1 MDCTTRE
8 PYGANNT
15 LLVDRQQYLS
25 PDRDSTARRDSTDS
39 TARRDSTDSTAR
51 RDSTDSATR
60 RDSTD

>member
-1 MDCTTRE
+1 MHE

-15 LLVDRQQYLS
+15 LLVDPQHYLS
-25 PDRDSTARRDSTDS
+25 PDRNITALRDSTDS
-39 TARRDSTDSTAR
+39 TARHDSTDSTAC